1 MARLAVRPAEPQ
13 HNSTVKTA
21 CEGAPENGIGV
32 ENPVV
37 EAGCSPTACCAA
49 VLKERLANS
58 EATGAVAGVASG
70 PADLRDEAAGPSV
83 EEEALASGCLATGL
97 SVGAEGGHTKDEAT
111 GAVAGVAS
119 ATAWTLNEEAGSSSK
134 EEA

>member
-1 MARLAVRPAEPQ
+1 M
-13 HNSTVKTA
+13 
-21 CEGAPENGIGV
+21 
-32 ENPVV
+32 

-119 ATAWTLNEEAGSSSK
+119 ATAWILNEEAGGSSK